1 MNVKSLQ
8 EGVKKNID
16 TGLYNL
22 FTPTFINN
30 PTIRLNQYEVTKD
43 DEMRIDLVF
52 AKMYLIDN
60 SDLLSY
66 LEDIDVILYINNIY
80 NPLNIKEGM
89 ILDYP
94 IIGELEN
101 YRYLPPAT
109 LSNNSI
115 TKQLGTPNTPDKR
128 TRRDASRQNYV
139 ENDYSLSPVVLDTPR
154 EPVRIV
160 DGKFSIGGL

>member
-1 MNVKSLQ
+1 MDVKSLQ
-8 EGVKKNID
+8 EGVKLDPN

-22 FTPTFINN
+22 FIPTFIFN
-30 PTIRLNQYEVTKD
+30 TSIAVNQYVVSKD
-43 DEMRIDLVF
+43 EEMRIDLVF
-52 AKMYLIDN
+52 ANMYSIEMSMMYN
-60 SDLLSY
+60 Y
-66 LEDIDVILYINNIY
+66 LQDIDVILYINNID

-94 IIGELEN
+94 SIDSIHKF
-101 YRYLPPAT
+101 RYIAVST
-109 LSNNSI
+109 ISDSSI
-115 TKQLGTPNTPDKR
+115 TKKLGTPNTPNK
-128 TRRDASRQNYV
+128 TTKRDASRQSYI

>member
-52 AKMYLIDN
+52 GKMYLIDN

-80 NPLNIKEGM
+80 N
-89 ILDYP
+89 
-94 IIGELEN
+94 
-101 YRYLPPAT
+101 R
-109 LSNNSI
+109 
-115 TKQLGTPNTPDKR
+115 
-128 TRRDASRQNYV
+128 
-139 ENDYSLSPVVLDTPR
+139 SLLYFVCQ
-154 EPVRIV
+154 
-160 DGKFSIGGL
+160 

>member
-8 EGVKKNID
+8 EGVKKNLE

-22 FTPTFINN
+22 FTPTFISN
-30 PTIRLNQYEVTKD
+30 PTIRLMQYEVTKD

-52 AKMYLIDN
+52 GKMYSIEM
-60 SDLLSY
+60 SMMSTY
-66 LEDIDVILYINNIY
+66 LEDIDVILYINNIN

-94 IIGELEN
+94 DIDKLYQFRFEPTSTIN
-101 YRYLPPAT
+101 DSSVA
-109 LSNNSI
+109 
-115 TKQLGTPNTPDKR
+115 KQLGTPNTPDKR

>member
-1 MNVKSLQ
+1 MDIKSLQ
-8 EGVKKNID
+8 EGVKRNNE

-22 FTPTFINN
+22 FTPTFIYNSSIALDQY
-30 PTIRLNQYEVTKD
+30 TITKD

-52 AKMYLIDN
+52 SNMYSIEMSMMSN
-60 SDLLSY
+60 Y
-66 LEDIDVILYINNIY
+66 LQDIDVILYINNID

-94 IIGELEN
+94 IIGELEE
-101 YRYLPPAT
+101 YRYSPPTT

-115 TKQLGTPNTPDKR
+115 TKQLSTPNTPNKT
-128 TRRDASRQNYV
+128 TRRDTSRQNYI

-160 DGKFSIGGL
+160 DGRFSIGGL

>member
-1 MNVKSLQ
+1 MDIKSLQ
-8 EGVKKNID
+8 KYIKKSST
-16 TGLYNL
+16 TGFYDL

-30 PTIRLNQYEVTKD
+30 PAIRLNQYEVTKD

-128 TRRDASRQNYV
+128 TRRDVSRQNYV